1 MANKGIDN
9 CFLHYGIRQ
18 EDMKL
23 IESAC
28 AEADIDAEWLKE
40 SILKTY
46 NEEKANGVIDEK
58 KVKSI
63 VSKALKKI
71 SMERA
76 Q

>member
-1 MANKGIDN
+1 MANKGIDS
-9 CFLHYGIRQ
+9 CFLHYGIRL
-18 EDMKL
+18 EDMEL

-28 AEADIDAEWLKE
+28 AEADIDSDWLKE
-40 SILKTY
+40 NILKPY
-46 NEEKANGVIDEK
+46 NDEKINGIIEEK

-71 SMERA
+71 SMERV